1 MNGKSVF
8 RTQFSES
15 IFNNKYKHDK
25 AETWEELSQTLIED
39 VCGNNLSEEEK
50 AELKNIHSSMQFIAG
65 GRYLY
70 YAGRE
75 NKFFN
80 NCFLLR
86 AIEDSREDWANLS
99 WKSESCL
106 LTGGGIGADYSIYR
120 SKGTAISK
128 TGGLASG
135 PISKMKMI
143 NEIGREVMQGGSRRS
158 AIYASLN
165 WKHGDIGEF
174 LHCKDWYA
182 MPVSGAYT
190 SSGDSVSV
198 GQLKEKDFNYP
209 APLDMTNISINYDN
223 LFLEETYG
231 LPMKVL
237 KSIYK
242 DGGKHAIFNLPI
254 VKVPIVFLENCRQA
268 LKTGEPGFSFNFFEK
283 VNETLRNA
291 CVSADTQI
299 LTKNGYV
306 RIDSVI
312 NETIDTWNGYEW
324 SRVTP
329 RITGYNQPML
339 KVKLSDGRELTS
351 TYYHK
356 WYLADGYK
364 GERRVTTTNNLK
376 VGDKIIKYN
385 FPIIKEGEQIDA
397 KHAYTQ
403 GFISAEGMNDYDFFW
418 LYEPKYMC
426 KDRMDI
432 KYEGPEFSNINGVG
446 RKCVWYNDIYENKDF
461 VPFDWNIYSKLEWLG
476 GLFDGDGTELKEGGL
491 QIASVDLNFLQN
503 LQKLLST
510 MGINCKLTMGN
521 PEGYRSMPDGKGG
534 IKDYYCSTAYRI
546 CIGAIQMQELKSLG
560 LICNRMK
567 FDKSPQRD
575 ASQFARI
582 ISIEDA
588 GVAEEVYCFNEPLR
602 HYGVFNG
609 ILTGQCTEVTSEDDS
624 DVCNLGSVNMSRI
637 ETLEEFKKVCYLS
650 SKFLLLGTLVAKL
663 PYNKIYDVREK
674 NRRLGLGLM
683 GVHEWLLKR
692 GYRYEVVSELHEWL
706 NAYKEFSEKG
716 ANELAEKLNIN
727 KPVAYRAIAPTGT
740 IGILAGTTTGI
751 EPLFAVAYKRRY
763 LKGEKEWHYQ
773 YVIDGTSKLLIDNYG
788 LSPNKIETAL
798 SLSND
803 PERRIKFQADIQ
815 DYVDMSISS
824 TINLPKWGTEANND
838 TRVSDFTKILIKYA
852 IRLRGFTCY
861 PDGARGGQPLTIVSY
876 EEAKKEEGKEYKE
889 EFFDICD
896 ISKGGTCGS

>member
-8 RTQFSES
+8 RTSFSES
-15 IFNNKYKHDK
+15 IFNNKYKHEK
-25 AETWEELSQTLIED
+25 AETWEELSETLIED
-39 VCGNNLSEEEK
+39 VCGDNLSKEEK
-50 AELKNIHSSMQFIAG
+50 TELKNIHSSMQFIAG

-86 AIEDSREDWANLS
+86 AIDDSREDWADLS

-106 LTGGGIGADYSIYR
+106 LTGGGIGSDYSIYR
-120 SKGTAISK
+120 AKGTPISK
-128 TGGLASG
+128 TGGQASG

-182 MPVSGAYT
+182 MPVSGAY
-190 SSGDSVSV
+190 SLNGDSVSV

-209 APLDMTNISINYDN
+209 APLDMTNISVNYDN

-231 LPMKVL
+231 LPIKVL

-291 CVSADTQI
+291 C
-299 LTKNGYV
+299 
-306 RIDSVI
+306 
-312 NETIDTWNGYEW
+312 
-324 SRVTP
+324 
-329 RITGYNQPML
+329 
-339 KVKLSDGRELTS
+339 
-351 TYYHK
+351 
-356 WYLADGYK
+356 
-364 GERRVTTTNNLK
+364 
-376 VGDKIIKYN
+376 
-385 FPIIKEGEQIDA
+385 
-397 KHAYTQ
+397 
-403 GFISAEGMNDYDFFW
+403 
-418 LYEPKYMC
+418 
-426 KDRMDI
+426 
-432 KYEGPEFSNINGVG
+432 
-446 RKCVWYNDIYENKDF
+446 
-461 VPFDWNIYSKLEWLG
+461 
-476 GLFDGDGTELKEGGL
+476 
-491 QIASVDLNFLQN
+491 
-503 LQKLLST
+503 
-510 MGINCKLTMGN
+510 
-521 PEGYRSMPDGKGG
+521 
-534 IKDYYCSTAYRI
+534 
-546 CIGAIQMQELKSLG
+546 
-560 LICNRMK
+560 
-567 FDKSPQRD
+567 
-575 ASQFARI
+575 
-582 ISIEDA
+582 
-588 GVAEEVYCFNEPLR
+588 
-602 HYGVFNG
+602 
-609 ILTGQCTEVTSEDDS
+609 TEVTSEDDS

-637 ETLEEFKKVCYLS
+637 ETLDEFKRVCYLS

-663 PYNKIYDVREK
+663 PYEKIYKVREK

-706 NAYKEFSEKG
+706 NAYREFSEKG

-727 KPVAYRAIAPTGT
+727 KPVAYRAVAPTGT

-788 LSPNKIETAL
+788 LTPSKIETAL
-798 SLSND
+798 SLAND

-838 TRVSDFTKILIKYA
+838 TRVSSFAKTLIKYA

-861 PDGARGGQPLTIVSY
+861 PDGARGGQPLTVVSY

-889 EFFDICD
+889 EFFDICE
-896 ISKGGTCGS
+896 IGKGGTCGS